1 MYKKVTA
8 GNIQDLQKKMNGR
21 YDCHIY
27 IKLTVD
33 MQINKM
39 NKEDYN
45 DLVDQ
50 LRAQNITLILENK
63 DGKLKSVLEGLSDEE
78 LDDFGLWIG
87 NEGKVQTITIDNE
100 GIVLIAELIVRK
112 GIHEEN
118 NDGGQENG
126 S

>member
-1 MYKKVTA
+1 MYKKITA

-39 NKEDYN
+39 YKEDYN

-63 DGKLKSVLEGLSDEE
+63 DGKLKMIFLEKVPAECNTLIF
-78 LDDFGLWIG
+78 DDVSLVNAV
-87 NEGKVQTITIDNE
+87 NEALKKIKN
-100 GIVLIAELIVRK
+100 R
-112 GIHEEN
+112 N
-118 NDGGQENG
+118 
-126 S
+126 